1 MTKQSKSQ
9 NTSDSEMSPEILG
22 ELLNYM
28 DKRLAALMVLSYLSS
43 KKTRDMTVQAL
54 YEVEYFNSKKK
65 QIEELAD
72 TEKDAKQKAI
82 KDLRKNGFLIS

>member
-1 MTKQSKSQ
+1 MAKKESP
-9 NTSDSEMSPEILG
+9 DSEMSPEIFA

-28 DKRLAALMVLSYLSS
+28 DKRLATLMVLSYLGN

-54 YEVEYFNSKKK
+54 YEVEYFNAKRK
-65 QIEELAD
+65 QIESLEDD
-72 TEKDAKQKAI
+72 TKQKAI

>member
-1 MTKQSKSQ
+1 MAKKESP
-9 NTSDSEMSPEILG
+9 DSEMSPEIFA

-28 DKRLAALMVLSYLSS
+28 DKRLATLMVLSYLGK

-54 YEVEYFNSKKK
+54 YEVEYFNAKRK
-65 QIEELAD
+65 QIESLEDD
-72 TEKDAKQKAI
+72 TKQKAI

>member
-1 MTKQSKSQ
+1 MAKKESP
-9 NTSDSEMSPEILG
+9 DSEMSPEIFA

-28 DKRLAALMVLSYLSS
+28 DKRLAALMVLSYLGN

-54 YEVEYFNSKKK
+54 YEVEYFNAKRK
-65 QIEELAD
+65 QIESLEDD
-72 TEKDAKQKAI
+72 TKQKAI

>member
-1 MTKQSKSQ
+1 MAKTE
-9 NTSDSEMSPEILG
+9 TPDSEMSPEIFA

-28 DKRLAALMVLSYLSS
+28 DKRLATLMVLSYLGN

-54 YEVEYFNSKKK
+54 YEVEYFNAKRK
-65 QIEELAD
+65 QIESLEDD
-72 TEKDAKQKAI
+72 TKQKAI

>member
-1 MTKQSKSQ
+1 MTKRE
-9 NTSDSEMSPEILG
+9 TPDSEMSPEIFA

-28 DKRLAALMVLSYLSS
+28 DKRLATLMVLSYLGN

-54 YEVEYFNSKKK
+54 YEVEYFNAKRK
-65 QIEELAD
+65 QIESLEDD
-72 TEKDAKQKAI
+72 TKQKAI

>member
-1 MTKQSKSQ
+1 MAKKETP
-9 NTSDSEMSPEILG
+9 DSEMSPEIFA

-28 DKRLAALMVLSYLSS
+28 DKRLAALMVLSYLGN

-54 YEVEYFNSKKK
+54 YEVEYFNAKRK
-65 QIEELAD
+65 QIESLEDD
-72 TEKDAKQKAI
+72 TKQKAI